1 MMDVLGQR
9 SCLGR
14 CFGRSL
20 LSIWPCLQ
28 LRQRRHR
35 SLLLHRILRSTRIPM
50 PRQPVH
56 QACLWQQRGRLV
68 CLPSRFLS
76 RRKKQW
82 FQRVHLLRLVAAREP
97 IVFQLASQSQLGV
110 ELALLVASQKLLKRL
125 PSALLS
131 PCSLTHSH
139 LRGSDSRLCSNR
151 RTCRRWPA
159 ERQVDQL
166 ELLA

>member
-1 MMDVLGQR
+1 MDVLGQL
-9 SCLGR
+9 SCLGS
-14 CFGRSL
+14 CFWRSL

-28 LRQRRHR
+28 LQQRRRR

-56 QACLWQQRGRLV
+56 QAYLWQQCGYLV
-68 CLPSRFLS
+68 FLPSHFLS

-97 IVFQLASQSQLGV
+97 VVFQLASQLLLGV
-110 ELALLVASQKLLKRL
+110 ELALLAALQELLERL

-131 PCSLTHSH
+131 LCPLTHSH

-151 RTCRRWPA
+151 HTCCRWLS
-159 ERQVDQL
+159 ERQVDQP